1 MEIKFKEN
9 HYKKSR
15 FGTKSEKDLSDFKKQ
30 NITQDLNELKS
41 IALENLKIQNQVLSS
56 KQKQIQI
63 PKENSLTQIIT
74 QKQLNSFTIILAF
87 IEKYGSIDFLQLM
100 TYTIDEKTLFTLIEL
115 IEQKK
120 IKRLQI
126 LMTETASFRIPKIYK
141 LLKENFIE
149 RKNCNLVFYW
159 VHSKINLIQCGK
171 EKYVI
176 DGSGN
181 YSQNAQVEHY
191 NIFNSQKMFD
201 FHFDMA
207 NNFFMGDKLRKNHEI
222 YKNF

>member
-1 MEIKFKEN
+1 KE
-9 HYKKSR
+9 
-15 FGTKSEKDLSDFKKQ
+15 
-30 NITQDLNELKS
+30 
-41 IALENLKIQNQVLSS
+41 
-56 KQKQIQI
+56 IQI
-63 PKENSLTQIIT
+63 PNKNGLTQIIT
-74 QKQLNSFTIILAF
+74 QKQLNAFTIILAF

-115 IEQKK
+115 LEQGK
-120 IKRLQI
+120 IKSLQI

-159 VHSKINLIQCGK
+159 VHSKINLIHCGN

-181 YSQNAQVEHY
+181 YSQN
-191 NIFNSQKMFD
+191 
-201 FHFDMA
+201 
-207 NNFFMGDKLRKNHEI
+207 
-222 YKNF
+222 